1 MSGNEQQ
8 SIWLVQ
14 GKDKNYEHYRTSNS
28 ESSQVLRKW
37 VDEAYY
43 ENNLAQ
49 YLDKD
54 FVKTFRNEHF
64 YARLWELELAEWL
77 VKTGLKLVPT
87 NGTGPDFC
95 IELDDGTKIWI
106 EAVLS
111 QADEELEQIQRD
123 ALASN
128 GSQTYDTPRNQTAL
142 RYSSSLV
149 YKADKIK
156 KNYSTLIGKNDY
168 VLIAVSAFAPGA
180 MRSDIDL
187 FMLAVLPIEYQVVH
201 FSTDGR
207 PLPDV
212 PRPTHTVKREHAKK
226 SGALVKKEFLYP
238 GEDFP
243 HINGILFS
251 EASNLQQLLGT
262 YSSSFGTT
270 TDTPHV
276 FQSYQ
281 SKDLPKEFT
290 STFYYHKF
298 NNNGDMVSLEQ
309 ISPANSDE

>member
-1 MSGNEQQ
+1 MKTPKST
-8 SIWLVQ
+8 IWDTP
-14 GKDKNYEHYRTSNS
+14 GKDKYYNHYRNS
-28 ESSQVLRKW
+28 RSDSSAALHKW
-37 VDEAYY
+37 VDEAYFD
-43 ENNLAQ
+43 NGLAQ

-54 FVKTFRNEHF
+54 FIKTLRDEHF

-87 NGTGPDFC
+87 NGKGPDFC
-95 IELDDGTKIWI
+95 IELGNGSKIWI

-123 ALASN
+123 AFAST
-128 GSQTYDTPRNQTAL
+128 SHAHDTPRDQTAL

-156 KNYSTLIGKNDY
+156 TKYATIIGKDDY
-168 VLIAVSAFAPGA
+168 TLIAVSAYAPGA

-201 FSTDGR
+201 FSTDGK
-207 PLPDV
+207 PLPDI

-226 SGALVKKEFLYP
+226 SGAMVKKEFLYP

-251 EASNLQQLLGT
+251 EASNLQQLLGA
-262 YSSSFGTT
+262 YSSSFDTT
-270 TDTPHV
+270 TNTPHL
-276 FQSYQ
+276 FQSYK

-290 STFYYHKF
+290 DTFYFHKF
-298 NNNGDMVSLEQ
+298 KDNENMVSLEQ
-309 ISPANSDE
+309 ISPSNTINS

>member
-1 MSGNEQQ
+1 MERTSKQ
-8 SIWLVQ
+8 SIWSES
-14 GKDKNYEHYRTSNS
+14 GKDKYFEHYRRSKS

-43 ENNLAQ
+43 DNNLAQ

-54 FVKTFRNEHF
+54 FVKTLRNEHF

-111 QADEELEQIQRD
+111 QADDELEQIQRV
-123 ALASN
+123 ALASKGAQAYN
-128 GSQTYDTPRNQTAL
+128 TPRNQTAL

-149 YKADKIK
+149 YKAEKIK
-156 KNYSTLIGKNDY
+156 KNYSSIISKDDY

-201 FSTDGR
+201 FSTDSK

-226 SGALVKKEFLYP
+226 SGVMVKKEFLYP

-251 EASNLQQLLGT
+251 EASNLQQLLGAW
-262 YSSSFGTT
+262 SNGFGVS

-276 FQSYQ
+276 FQSYT

-290 STFYYHKF
+290 NTFYYHKF
-298 NNNGDMVSLEQ
+298 KNSGDMVSLEE
-309 ISPANSDE
+309 IEPVNKDN